1 MLKKHRRAAIGTV
14 TASVATVA
22 ALGLLASPAL
32 AVSANEPV
40 SGITSSSL
48 ALTAST
54 GAAFATNFAPG
65 NTATTVGAL
74 TLVDTNP
81 TWTLQVGDPGSGAG
95 HMVAAGTGCTGSESQ
110 LSQPLAVNISVPGS
124 TVLPTGN
131 GVNTTYG
138 SYTYNGG
145 SYVQV
150 PAAASPATV
159 ASNNTG
165 GQLLA
170 ADAFTTNYV
179 QPIPSTDVMK
189 ALCSYSLTAT
199 YTLQ

>member
-1 MLKKHRRAAIGTV
+1 MSKHPRAMIGVVTACLTVGTV
-14 TASVATVA
+14 GV
-22 ALGLLASPAL
+22 LASPAL
-32 AVSANEPV
+32 AISANEPV

-65 NTATTVGAL
+65 NTATTIGAL

-81 TWTLQVGDPGSGAG
+81 TWALQVNDGGSGAG
-95 HMVAAGTGCTGSESQ
+95 HMVAAGTGCSNSESQ
-110 LSQPLAVNISVPGS
+110 LSQPLDVNVSVPGS

-131 GVNTTYG
+131 GVDTSYG
-138 SYTYNGG
+138 TFSYSGG
-145 SYVQV
+145 NYVQIGG
-150 PAAASPATV
+150 SPATV
-159 ASNNTG
+159 ASDNTG

-170 ADAFTTNYV
+170 ADVFTTNYV
-179 QPIPSTDVMK
+179 QPIPSNDVMT
-189 ALCSYSLTAT
+189 ALCHYSLTAT